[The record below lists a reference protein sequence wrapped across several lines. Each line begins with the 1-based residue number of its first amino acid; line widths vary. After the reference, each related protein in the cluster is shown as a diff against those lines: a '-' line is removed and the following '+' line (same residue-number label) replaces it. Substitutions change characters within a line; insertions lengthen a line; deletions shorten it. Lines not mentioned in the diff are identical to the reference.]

1 MESISS
7 VIKID
12 FYSKTTQHSIKTIPS
27 DLIKI
32 KTKCLY
38 KILKQMYC
46 KLHEKHFQPYVQ
58 CKIHFMFF
66 RMLKYGSFYTEF
78 YDRSNFDQIRRFGT
92 RFPIWE
98 PFRCTCSYNIAP
110 SQKRIKVARVVTF
123 QMCITFTIDTH
134 SSAQSVS
141 SIHTANQT
149 QLIFRISAILNG
161 FFSLLFAVLPHK
173 DKPFFR

>member
-1 MESISS
+1 
-7 VIKID
+7 
-12 FYSKTTQHSIKTIPS
+12 
-27 DLIKI
+27 
-32 KTKCLY
+32 
-38 KILKQMYC
+38 MYC

-78 YDRSNFDQIRRFGT
+78 YDRSNFDQIRRFGS
-92 RFPIWE
+92 RFSIRD

-110 SQKRIKVARVVTF
+110 SQKRIKMARVVTF

-134 SSAQSVS
+134 SVHLNVS

-161 FFSLLFAVLPHK
+161 FFLFTFCRLAPQRQTIFSVIWLNFSAFLLIVNFTSDLHSRK
-173 DKPFFR
+173 H